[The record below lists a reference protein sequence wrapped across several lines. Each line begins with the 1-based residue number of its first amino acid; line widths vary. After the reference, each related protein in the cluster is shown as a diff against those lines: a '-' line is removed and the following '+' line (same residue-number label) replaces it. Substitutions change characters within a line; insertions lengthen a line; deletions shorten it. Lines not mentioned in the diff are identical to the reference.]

1 MAQYFLIGILKQ
13 PPNTVLYTPTQ
24 ALGNIYIYIY
34 IYILGGC
41 TAQQY
46 SIYIY
51 TYIYIYNLWDIW
63 GVSLKHSI
71 YRLVS
76 PGGYS
81 KVEEFKDLSVF
92 ANYIY
97 NWKIWAPMNDVLK

>member
-1 MAQYFLIGILKQ
+1 MGQYFLIGILKQ
-13 PPNTVLYTPTQ
+13 PHNTVLYTPTQ
-24 ALGNIYIYIY
+24 ALGNIYIC
-34 IYILGGC
+34 ILGGC

-63 GVSLKHSI
+63 GLYLKHSI

-81 KVEEFKDLSVF
+81 KVEEFKDLLVF

>member
-1 MAQYFLIGILKQ
+1 MGQYFLIGILKQ

-34 IYILGGC
+34 IYWVAVQHSS
-41 TAQQY
+41 TVY
-46 SIYIY
+46 IYIH
-51 TYIYIYNLWDIW
+51 IYIYNLWDIW
-63 GVSLKHSI
+63 GLYLKHSI

-81 KVEEFKDLSVF
+81 KVEEFKDLLVF

>member
-1 MAQYFLIGILKQ
+1 MGQYFLIGILKQ

-34 IYILGGC
+34 IYIGWLYS
-41 TAQQY
+41 TAVQY
-46 SIYIY
+46 IYIH
-51 TYIYIYNLWDIW
+51 IYIYNLWDIW
-63 GVSLKHSI
+63 GLYLKHSI

>member
-1 MAQYFLIGILKQ
+1 MGQYFLIGILKQ

-34 IYILGGC
+34 IYI
-41 TAQQY
+41 
-46 SIYIY
+46 
-51 TYIYIYNLWDIW
+51 YNLWDIW
-63 GVSLKHSI
+63 GLYLKHSI

-81 KVEEFKDLSVF
+81 KVEEFKDLLVF

-97 NWKIWAPMNDVLK
+97 NWKI